1 MAVSMAIVPL
11 LKGNVAKSIVKDFK
25 ESKLKAFSEEER
37 KKTNSVI
44 SELLLQREKRKC
56 ELYFLKL

>member
-11 LKGNVAKSIVKDFK
+11 LKGNAAKSIVKDFK

-37 KKTNSVI
+37 KKLIPLFRSFFYYK
-44 SELLLQREKRKC
+44 EKKQNVNC
-56 ELYFLKL
+56 MF

>member
-11 LKGNVAKSIVKDFK
+11 LKGNAAKSIVKDFK

-37 KKTNSVI
+37 KKLIPLFRSFYYK
-44 SELLLQREKRKC
+44 EKKQN
-56 ELYFLKL
+56 Y